1 MKGIEFPIFKTK
13 TAGQSRRFNLEDPAS
28 RRKYFDFK
36 AGKEIKKIR
45 YFLKNNTFMAI
56 LLGKKN
62 SGKGTYSK
70 LFAEAVGPERIA
82 HLSVGDI
89 VRNVNKDIETK
100 AGQKKLVEFLEKRYR
115 GFISIDQI
123 TNIISGRDT
132 KGLLPTEVILAL
144 VEKEIDKI
152 GRKAIFVDGFPRNL
166 DQISYSLYFRAI
178 MGYRDDPDFF
188 VLIDLPESV
197 MDERI
202 KYRVVCPQCH
212 TPRNLRVLRT
222 KDVGFDKKTKD
233 FFLIC
238 DNKGCSGQ
246 RMISKEGDNLGIE
259 AIRERIEADEK
270 VMKMILDLHG
280 VPKILLRNSVPTS
293 QAKKFVDDY
302 EITPAYEYRYDSP
315 KSKVH
320 ITEKKWVVKDD
331 NSIPSHSLLPAAVA
345 VSLIK
350 QIAKVLEL

>member
-13 TAGQSRRFNLEDPAS
+13 TAGQSRRFNLEDPAQ
-28 RRKYFDFK
+28 RQKYFNFK
-36 AGKEIKKIR
+36 TGKEIKKIR

-70 LFAEAVGPERIA
+70 LFAEAVGPEYIA

-89 VRNVNKDIETK
+89 VRSVNKDIETK
-100 AGQKKLVEFLEKRYR
+100 AGKKNLIEFLKKRYR
-115 GFISIDQI
+115 GFISLDKILDV
-123 TNIISGRDT
+123 ISGRDT
-132 KGLLPTEVILAL
+132 KSLLPTEVILAL
-144 VEKEIDKI
+144 VEREIDKI

-188 VLIDLPESV
+188 VFIDLPESV

-202 KYRVVCPQCH
+202 KYRVVCPKCH

-222 KDVGFDKKTKD
+222 KDVGFDKKTKT

-238 DNKGCSGQ
+238 DSKNCSGQ
-246 RMISKEGDNLGIE
+246 RMVAKEGDGLGIE
-259 AIRERIEADEK
+259 AIRGRIEVDEK
-270 VMKMILDLHG
+270 VMKTILNLYG
-280 VPKILLRNSVPTS
+280 APKIFLRNSVPVKL
-293 QAKKFVDDY
+293 AKKYVDDY
-302 EITPAYEYRYDSP
+302 EITPAYEYKYNQ
-315 KSKVH
+315 SKDMVRV
-320 ITEKKWVVKDD
+320 TEKKWVVKDD
-331 NSIPSHSLLPAAVA
+331 NGVPSYSLLPATV
-345 VSLIK
+345 VIGLIK
-350 QIAKVLEL
+350 QAAKILDL